1 MRAATTLLI
10 ALLLFFGL
18 QSCSTSRKATTK
30 QETRQETAATF
41 QQETAATVTG
51 GAYFD
56 QATIENIL
64 QQLNVVIDFE
74 RWDYDTG
81 APEGIPA
88 DSLPPSAAT
97 MHEGRQSDKPPNAS
111 RPKSFTKGT
120 VTINAEGSQTRATQ
134 TSAGAEVNKTDSTA
148 TAAAVHD
155 KADIKTETKE
165 QKTASNTPTL
175 LIVFLCVAAGL
186 IIWRVIARR
195 KA

>member
-1 MRAATTLLI
+1 MRAATTLI
-10 ALLLFFGL
+10 IVLLLFFGL
-18 QSCSTSRKATTK
+18 QGCSTAKKATAK

-41 QQETAATVTG
+41 QQETAATETG

-56 QATIENIL
+56 QATIQKIL
-64 QQLNVVIDFE
+64 QRLNVVIDFE

-88 DSLPPSAAT
+88 DTLPPSAAT
-97 MHEGRQSDKPPNAS
+97 MHEGRQSDKPPNTG

-134 TSAGAEVNKTDSTA
+134 TSAGAQVNKTDSTA

-165 QKTASNTPTL
+165 QKKTSSKPSIFIIL
-175 LIVFLCVAAGL
+175 LLFVEGF
-186 IIWRVIARR
+186 IIWRAIVSR
-195 KA
+195 KS